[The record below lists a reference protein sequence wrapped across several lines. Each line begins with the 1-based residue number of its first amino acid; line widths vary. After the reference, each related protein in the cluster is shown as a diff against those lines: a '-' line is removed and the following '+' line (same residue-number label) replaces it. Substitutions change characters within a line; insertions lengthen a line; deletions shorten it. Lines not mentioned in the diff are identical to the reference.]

1 MVLMKRIFIAFMLV
15 AFLASCSAASIEVYE
30 SIPANAVWSFSVN
43 LPDADDFDDAKV
55 FLDGGRLISF
65 YTHNGE
71 IIPESDGL
79 DKSRVFSS
87 TEPINNTVYFLV
99 SPLEKGDHEIEL
111 EIDGDTV
118 DEEVISFFEIYDAE
132 GNADLQSQI
141 TSLRGNVNSVVEQFN
156 EIKDKL
162 DETLTEEDKR
172 ALEQSIN
179 NLETD
184 VGALETEFE
193 NSSLQNQNRVE
204 VLLEDVTALQ
214 ARTADLNSSLAGGLG
229 FLSLG
234 SLNQGTIMIIVTI
247 IIAIVAAMLVV
258 RYKDKISFKKG
269 LYGKPRKNKVMF
281 SQHDEDITEQVLNE
295 SQDSEKV
302 GKWSFGDTKP
312 VKEERKPFNI
322 GDLLRK

>member
-15 AFLASCSAASIEVYE
+15 ALLASCSAASIEVNE
-30 SIPANAVWSFSVN
+30 NIPASTAWSFSVEFPN
-43 LPDADDFDDAKV
+43 SSDFDIAQI
-55 FLDGGRLISF
+55 FLDGGKVARVSGGSGIDVLPSSIDKTKIFS
-65 YTHNGE
+65 YTDSVE
-71 IIPESDGL
+71 RRI
-79 DKSRVFSS
+79 
-87 TEPINNTVYFLV
+87 YFLV

-118 DEEVISFFEIYDAE
+118 DEEAISFFEIYDAE

-162 DETLTEEDKR
+162 DETLTEEDR
-172 ALEQSIN
+172 YALEQSIN

-234 SLNQGTIMIIVTI
+234 SLNQGTMMIIATI